1 MKQEITMQY
10 QLYSAD
16 WWKSKTNGVILTDSQ
31 TNLGKIYHWLVE
43 QDDYWKGYLEVI
55 QVYDFTKPIKDYYE
69 LRQLCEYVGKTDIN
83 NIEDF
88 YSFCEK
94 ENIPVFVYWYNIE
107 Y

>member
-16 WWKSKTNGVILTDSQ
+16 GWRKKVRGVILTNNEDNQNKIHSYLISQ
-31 TNLGKIYHWLVE
+31 DNCWQMYP
-43 QDDYWKGYLEVI
+43 EVI